1 MLKSSIGITVSNFI
15 MIWIVALNSYGPG
28 WEVPVETMLL
38 ITRLS
43 FLLLLC
49 LVFSAVTFATSLKQY
64 KLSTPF
70 YKVLYSVF
78 GFTGIAFALFLLCVE
93 GYNGQFWFEVFPT
106 IPFLIL
112 SCGINILFFILIL
125 AVRKRKVQYKAA
137 SISKSEKTA

>member
-49 LVFSAVTFATSLKQY
+49 LIFSAVTFIINLKQAAY
-64 KLSTPF
+64 L
-70 YKVLYSVF
+70 LYI
-78 GFTGIAFALFLLCVE
+78 THDMTTYI
-93 GYNGQFWFEVFPT
+93 
-106 IPFLIL
+106 I
-112 SCGINILFFILIL
+112 
-125 AVRKRKVQYKAA
+125 RKRFH
-137 SISKSEKTA
+137 E